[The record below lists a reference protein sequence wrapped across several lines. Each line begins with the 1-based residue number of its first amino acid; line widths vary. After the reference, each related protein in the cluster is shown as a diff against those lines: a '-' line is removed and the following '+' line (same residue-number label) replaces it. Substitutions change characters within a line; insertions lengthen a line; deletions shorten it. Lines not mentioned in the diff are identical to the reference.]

1 MSGIITAPA
10 FNDVFTATKKN
21 STMQG
26 LVTAIYEI
34 GSSAIFP
41 RTGRAWLILLGCLAG
56 AIFILA
62 LGDFLGRRRSMML
75 GGATM
80 ILGVIIQV
88 TAQPGPLAQFIIGR
102 VITGVGNGINTS
114 TIPTYQGK
122 GLAALS
128 SSERYPC

>member
-1 MSGIITAPA
+1 M
-10 FNDVFTATKKN
+10 F
-21 STMQG
+21 
-26 LVTAIYEI
+26 
-34 GSSAIFP
+34 
-41 RTGRAWLILLGCLAG
+41 LGCLAG

-88 TAQPGPLAQFIIGR
+88 TAQPGPGALAQFIIGR

-122 GLAALS
+122 GFAALGPS
-128 SSERYPC
+128 RRYSC